1 MFCGFADIA
10 IISVS
15 KLADKKIKVIAG
27 KSQSHRLYSKMS
39 KLDQINDDADSDFS
53 DDDSYSGDEGYI
65 DLVRNATSNIHGSK
79 TKPYTTSVYLGYV
92 DEPEDSAAN
101 FRDSRLG
108 GLPVWLPANSKKGN
122 NVQILQQPPS
132 PELLKCLACGKKMAL
147 LVQLYAPLED
157 TEYERV
163 LYVLVCRNGGA
174 CKRAPGSVRVIRG
187 VKRDMDA
194 EKKKVAEAK
203 AAVEAEKKK
212 KEHEEEKERA
222 KKAKL
227 NWADEVEAE
236 QSGAPPINPFGA
248 SGGNPFAAA
257 DPFANINNPFA
268 PKPAAPAAEI
278 KKESESK
285 KNTKPSFAEVA
296 QKGAPLPPAPA
307 APVEDDGTPTPRF
320 AESFYLYVEAEE
332 LDPMFHKRTLPAGLD
347 PQDLVN
353 LSIDADD
360 LEAST
365 STDSV
370 KIESAAAEIA
380 AVSATSGSG
389 TADDPAFQKFVD
401 TVSQNPTQV
410 VRYDASG
417 SSALLYSSRD
427 AVTQALASSGPGGAN
442 GIPINPLTR
451 EPRHVEFQIMPHA
464 ITVLEEAEVEA
475 QADADASATQEDR
488 RKKAI
493 QDALT
498 NGMDWGT
505 ILVATPVV
513 DTMPGLDETGVA
525 YCEEWVGVQYEQF

>member
-1 MFCGFADIA
+1 
-10 IISVS
+10 
-15 KLADKKIKVIAG
+15 
-27 KSQSHRLYSKMS
+27 MS
-39 KLDQINDDADSDFS
+39 KLDQINNNSDSDFS
-53 DDDSYSGDEGYI
+53 DDDDYSGDEGYI
-65 DLVRNATSNIHGSK
+65 DLVRNATSNIHGTK
-79 TKPYTTSVYLGYV
+79 TKPYTTSVSLGYV
-92 DEPEDSAAN
+92 DEPEDSAAT

-108 GLPVWLPANSKKGN
+108 GLPVWLPASSKTGGN
-122 NVQILQQPPS
+122 GQEVQQLPS

-174 CKRAPGSVRVIRG
+174 CKRAQGSVRVIRG
-187 VKRDMDA
+187 VKRDIEA
-194 EKKKVAEAK
+194 EKKKAAEAK
-203 AAVEAEKKK
+203 AAAKAEKKK
-212 KEHEEEKERA
+212 KEKEEEEKERA
-222 KKAKL
+222 KKVKL

-236 QSGAPPINPFGA
+236 QSGAPSNPFGA
-248 SGGNPFAAA
+248 PGGNPFAAA
-257 DPFANINNPFA
+257 DPFANISNPFA
-268 PKPAAPAAEI
+268 AKPAAPTPEP
-278 KKESESK
+278 KKQ
-285 KNTKPSFAEVA
+285 TKPSFAEVA
-296 QKGAPLPPAPA
+296 QKAAPPPPAPA

-332 LDPMFHKRTLPAGLD
+332 LDPMFHKRTLPAGLN

-365 STDSV
+365 STDTA

-380 AVSATSGSG
+380 AVSANSGSG
-389 TADDPAFQKFVD
+389 AADDPAFQKFVD

-427 AVTQALASSGPGGAN
+427 AVTQALASSGPSGAN
-442 GIPINPLTR
+442 SIPVNSLTR

-464 ITVLEEAEVEA
+464 ISVLEEAEAEA
-475 QADADASATQEDR
+475 QADADASTTQEDR